1 MCVYVHIIII
11 MQEYAYI
18 HTYIYKMDVPSS
30 LYFVVRDTMQNS
42 IDVGIP
48 SQYQYLSPPEYGK
61 NIITHIASLNH
72 VIEIHSVI

>member
-1 MCVYVHIIII
+1 
-11 MQEYAYI
+11 
-18 HTYIYKMDVPSS
+18 MDVPSS